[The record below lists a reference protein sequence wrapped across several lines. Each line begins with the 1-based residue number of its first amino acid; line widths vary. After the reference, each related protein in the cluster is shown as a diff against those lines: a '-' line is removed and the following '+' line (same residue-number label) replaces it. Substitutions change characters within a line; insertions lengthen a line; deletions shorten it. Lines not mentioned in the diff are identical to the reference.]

1 MLLSQLCTELDLKE
15 DDARMILADVR
26 DDFADCEEV
35 TNEEAKLIRNSIRAA
50 LSGGTGEVPL
60 EPGLELSTQRTLVS
74 NVSQVLGIP
83 LFLAIEAELN
93 AIATIEDVKNH
104 LILNTLDQKQAE
116 LDQAIRKRSASRQ
129 QGYYTA
135 LKDLAHTMQKPLVVV
150 EEMQQDIQHQN
161 QQLEELLDAVKKGES
176 LFPETATGWQSASVT
191 RH

>member
-1 MLLSQLCTELDLKE
+1 MLLAQLCTELDLKE

-26 DDFADCEEV
+26 DDFADCEDV
-35 TNEEAKLIRNSIRAA
+35 TNSEAKLIRNSINAA
-50 LSGGTGEVPL
+50 LPGGTGEVPL
-60 EPGLELSTQRTLVS
+60 EPGLEVSTQRTLVS

-116 LDQAIRKRSASRQ
+116 LDQAIRERSASRQ

-150 EEMQQDIQHQN
+150 EGMQQDIQQQN
-161 QQLEELLDAVKKGES
+161 QQLEQLLDAVKAGES
-176 LFPETATGWQSASVT
+176 LSPETAIN
-191 RH
+191 

>member
-1 MLLSQLCTELDLKE
+1 MLLSQLCTELELKE

-26 DDFADCEEV
+26 DDFADCEDV
-35 TNEEAKLIRNSIRAA
+35 TNEEAKLIRNSIKAA
-50 LSGGTGEVPL
+50 LPGGTGEVPL
-60 EPGLELSTQRTLVS
+60 EPGLEVSTQRTLVS

-150 EEMQQDIQHQN
+150 EDMQQDIQSQN
-161 QQLEELLDAVKKGES
+161 QKLEELLVAVKAGES
-176 LFPETATGWQSASVT
+176 LSPETAIS
-191 RH
+191 